1 MTACPVFVAMMP
13 ATCVL
18 QTPLLVQLLLLP
30 LWWGPWVN
38 GLQLGNVCQT
48 SLIFGCPVAMSFNFN
63 VLQKHPIQW
72 EVPSFGRQIQPT
84 HAPFQAPATMW
95 VIFYVAL
102 KSRGSRVCCMIGQQL
117 VWCFWSSF
125 FSSCCWVA
133 IDPFFGFLSTHS
145 FFLVTPFIPWD
156 FFRDKWMTFCS
167 FPQWGPLSPTKKPS
181 RTKTCIRN
189 FPFSSNASFWR
200 CFFSSSSSSWGV
212 VAWLVVIVTSVVAF
226 LSLVQSV
233 GSLQTW
239 HHHNRN
245 WLVLWWVKEKEQT
258 LSEAKKSPSF
268 PKKRFGKVRLGT
280 HQTGTCFYPDLLP
293 RNLTQLLKK
302 WWLEDVKFQGCKW
315 SLESWIQVH
324 LLSCFPTSIFLLVK
338 PVFSKA
344 LCIYCP
350 RIMMKVPT
358 PKKNRWFRELLRH

>member
-18 QTPLLVQLLLLP
+18 QTPQLVQLLP
-30 LWWGPWVN
+30 LWWGPWAN

-125 FSSCCWVA
+125 FSSCCWVE
-133 IDPFFGFLSTHS
+133 IDPFFWFLIYP
-145 FFLVTPFIPWD
+145 FF
-156 FFRDKWMTFCS
+156 
-167 FPQWGPLSPTKKPS
+167 
-181 RTKTCIRN
+181 
-189 FPFSSNASFWR
+189 
-200 CFFSSSSSSWGV
+200 FFSSLHLSHGIFFVTNEWLFVLFPNGDLWVQQKNLHEQKLASENSFFFLYLFEDAFWSNSSSWGV

-233 GSLQTW
+233 GSSQTW

-350 RIMMKVPT
+350 RIVMKVPT
-358 PKKNRWFRELLRH
+358 PKKNRWFWELLRH